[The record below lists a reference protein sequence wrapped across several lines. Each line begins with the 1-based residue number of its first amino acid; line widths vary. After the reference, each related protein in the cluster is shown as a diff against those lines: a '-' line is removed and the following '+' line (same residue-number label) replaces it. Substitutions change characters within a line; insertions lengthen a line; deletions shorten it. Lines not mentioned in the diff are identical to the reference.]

1 MSSSSEADARAHAP
15 SADAIGPLAD
25 LPADEQP
32 LAAENLKLFAS
43 LGLPPEHH
51 GGRSV
56 RVPRELAARLHKSC
70 LDCFASAERNGSPG
84 GLHVVHGGREHVF
97 WGFETYDRVQAP
109 LVRTEQRKWTTM
121 LPVHELEELQW
132 RPLLFNGL
140 DGLEELI
147 ALAKAEAGNLTLL
160 ACHMLRQD
168 SKQACFSWHQDNL
181 NNPHTKLSMVF
192 LLSERSSSMRVA
204 GFAPFVYDGPGHGCA
219 FPSGAHHRS
228 GGSSAGTLK
237 ITFFFGSGVS
247 AAGLLI
253 ARKERGEW

>member
-1 MSSSSEADARAHAP
+1 
-15 SADAIGPLAD
+15 
-25 LPADEQP
+25 
-32 LAAENLKLFAS
+32 
-43 LGLPPEHH
+43 
-51 GGRSV
+51 
-56 RVPRELAARLHKSC
+56 
-70 LDCFASAERNGSPG
+70 
-84 GLHVVHGGREHVF
+84 
-97 WGFETYDRVQAP
+97 
-109 LVRTEQRKWTTM
+109 M

-204 GFAPFVYDGPGHGCA
+204 GFVPFVYDGPGYGCA

-228 GGSSAGTLK
+228 GGSSRH
-237 ITFFFGSGVS
+237 VEDH
-247 AAGLLI
+247 LLLRLWRECGGPPHRTKG
-253 ARKERGEW
+253 AWRVVTDGR